1 MYKLLFVLVG
11 VIEVFA
17 LYNRGGGPFLSHLVL
32 TGITFLALC
41 LCVIGRWRDWKN
53 GAVQFRFGAIE
64 GAYTAFF
71 AVFVLSLCFS
81 LTPSYG
87 LSELLL
93 FLNAGILSVIF
104 ASIKWNENDLKIF
117 ASSLVAIAVCD
128 TLIGYF
134 IYTQTSFPR
143 FAGTFID
150 LAEPYASFGN
160 DYANFLLLVLP
171 LEAWLFFQKHDR
183 RTTTVLTGFLLAIL
197 LSGFALSFSRGA
209 WASLFTVV
217 VIFAMWVIVNRKKM
231 VVVGSKIGLILRG
244 ASVLVLTVLLI
255 AGLQNAR
262 SREFNTT
269 SFIDKILFRADE
281 GTASASE
288 RMQFWKGAI
297 ALIGDRPLLG
307 GGVLGFKYLYPKYQ
321 PTFGANWD
329 HPHNVF
335 LKIGVENGIAAMAFF
350 GLFVA
355 LVVIVALKFL
365 RRGPCHPAIF
375 FLLGA
380 AGSFGHNLIDFNF
393 IVANYTL
400 FMVFIGMA
408 VSFFRPSRS
417 EVRLR
422 PDAVPEQGRPKQLM
436 RPKGATLF
444 SFLLFTVSFL
454 ALSLGLHDAYYNID
468 FKAGRTTLVGGDLDV
483 AVVKLE
489 RAKNMFFARDLSHFL
504 SLAYA
509 KKYEQTKDAIWREKE
524 ILLLEKEIK
533 NGVDAEAFSR
543 LGELLEEKK
552 LFDDAEK
559 LYAGAIGADPENEL
573 HYYYDLVALERVR
586 GEKIDPKLHEKIV
599 SLLVEYS
606 LALRENRH
614 ITVITDNPPY
624 AEKLYDFFGMKK
636 ELQEFDKIWL
646 EEVMKFGLQYGA
658 PTKL

>member
-41 LCVIGRWRDWKN
+41 LCVIGRWRDWEN

-217 VIFAMWVIVNRKKM
+217 VIFAVWVIVNRKKM
-231 VVVGSKIGLILRG
+231 VVVGSKIDLILRG
-244 ASVLVLTVLLI
+244 ASVLVLTALLI

-281 GTASASE
+281 GTASVSE
-288 RMQFWKGAI
+288 RMQFWKGAV

-350 GLFVA
+350 GLFIA
-355 LVVIVALKFL
+355 LVVIGAFKFL
-365 RRGPCHPAIF
+365 WRIPCHPAIF

-408 VSFFRPSRS
+408 VSFFPARS
-417 EVRLR
+417 V
-422 PDAVPEQGRPKQLM
+422 
-436 RPKGATLF
+436 F
-444 SFLLFTVSFL
+444 SGKIIMVLLFVVSFCAL
-454 ALSLGLHDAYYNID
+454 ALGVHDAYYNID
-468 FKAGRTTLVGGDLDV
+468 FKAGRAALAGGDSDV

-489 RAKNMFFARDLSHFL
+489 RAKNMFFARDLSRFL

-524 ILLLEKEIK
+524 ISLLEKEIK

-559 LYAGAIGADPENEL
+559 LYAGAIGADPENKL